1 MSQSQTDQPKAPPGG
16 VKTIDRGTDRI
27 EKQLLIRAP
36 RPKVWRALADSKQF
50 GAWFGCALDG
60 PFVAGETT
68 TGKITDP
75 PGYEHFVMELVVERV
90 EPERLLSFRW
100 RPYAIKPDVDYS
112 HEPRTL
118 VEFVLEERGGGEETL
133 LTISETGFDGIPE
146 HRRAEAFR
154 MNSGGWSIQAERI
167 AKHVGG

>member
-1 MSQSQTDQPKAPPGG
+1 MTQTETDKTKDKPSD

-27 EKQLLIRAP
+27 EKQLVIHAP
-36 RPKVWRALADSKQF
+36 RTKVWSALADSKQF
-50 GAWFGCALDG
+50 GTWFGCALNG
-60 PFVAGETT
+60 PFIAGETT

-75 PGYEHFVMELVVERV
+75 PGYEHITMELVIDRI
-90 EPERLLSFRW
+90 EPERLFSFRW

-112 HEPRTL
+112 KEPRTL
-118 VEFVLEERGGGEETL
+118 VEFVLEEQAGGKDTL

-146 HRRAEAFR
+146 YRRAEAFR